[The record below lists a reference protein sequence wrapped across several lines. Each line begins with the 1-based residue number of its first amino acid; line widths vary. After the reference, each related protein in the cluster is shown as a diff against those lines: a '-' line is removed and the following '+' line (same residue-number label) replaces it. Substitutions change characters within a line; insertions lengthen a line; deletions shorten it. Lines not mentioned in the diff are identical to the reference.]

1 MALTNTVTLSLV
13 RIWKRVIVIKKSGLR
28 DGSNLLRR
36 DIVGLGA
43 HVNLLVNVDAGDDE
57 EDARSSG
64 SAGEKA
70 TQAEDDSTFI
80 FLLGQVFK

>member
-1 MALTNTVTLSLV
+1 MNYDHCDLV
-13 RIWKRVIVIKKSGLR
+13 
-28 DGSNLLRR
+28 D
-36 DIVGLGA
+36 
-43 HVNLLVNVDAGDDE
+43 VDAGDDE

-80 FLLGQVFK
+80 FLLGFEIKTSFKLEFDLDNFY